1 MSKKGKSHLSFRL
14 NIIFLIVFLLFAVL
28 ILQLG
33 VVQILSGESAQDQID
48 RTENVTTNI
57 PVPRGEMYDRNG
69 NVIVDNASMYSITY
83 TPPKGVQADDKL
95 ALAEKLSQ
103 YMSLDTESLRLR
115 DRKEY
120 FFLKNPDVIEERVDE
135 EAMADL
141 DSGEVYQAQLDAIT
155 EEEVA
160 DYDEE
165 TLQVIAINKELNQAY
180 ALAPHVV
187 KDENI
192 SEEEYSRIAE
202 HLPSLPGINVTT
214 NWERKYPHGTVFQ
227 NYLGNISTREQGV
240 PREKLQEYL
249 ALDYSRNDRVGRSGL
264 EEEYESVLRGVKE
277 KVQHTTDRNNNVIDS
292 KVIREGKSGK
302 DLVLSIDME
311 YQKRVDNI
319 VQEEL
324 AKAVPNNPH
333 MENAVVVVSK
343 PDTGEVL
350 AVSGQTYN
358 RSASNSEER
367 FSDTSHQAVYN
378 AYLPGSVVKGATVL
392 TGLHE
397 DVIAPG
403 TTFYDRPLQF
413 PASEDMGSYANLGSV
428 NDLQAIQLSSNVYMY
443 NIAMRLGDYYYQP
456 NQPLRMDEEQAN
468 YLMRYN
474 FHQFGLGV
482 PTGIDFPFE
491 ATGFEGSNPTG
502 SDVMRT
508 AIGQYSSYTAMQLNQ
523 YVSTIANGGNRIQ
536 PRFVTSIHEPSNSE
550 ERLGDVY
557 RDFAPNTQNSLQ
569 MDQAYIERVQ
579 RGFEMVTQT
588 PQGTSSDVFNNSRFG
603 EYDIAG
609 KSGTAEADQY
619 LPRASGNGTYRVPLT
634 NKNFV
639 GYAPSEDPE
648 IAFSVIVPALDA
660 GASETPNY
668 QIGARV
674 VEAYFQLKE
683 ERAENAEEA
692 SQNENEES

>member
-1 MSKKGKSHLSFRL
+1 M
-14 NIIFLIVFLLFAVL
+14 IVFILFAVL

-33 VVQILSGESAQDQID
+33 VVQILSGEAAQDQID

-69 NVIVDNASMYSITY
+69 DVIVDNESMYSITY

-95 ALAEKLSQ
+95 ALAENLSRH
-103 YMSLDTESLRLR
+103 MSLETENLRLR
-115 DRKEY
+115 DKKEY
-120 FFLKNPDVIEERVDE
+120 FFLKNPGVIEERVDE
-135 EAMADL
+135 EETADL

-155 EEEVA
+155 EEDVEG
-160 DYDEE
+160 YDEE

-202 HLPSLPGINVTT
+202 HLPALPGVNVTT
-214 NWERKYPHGTVFQ
+214 NWERNYPNGNVFK

-240 PREKLQEYL
+240 PRETLQEYL
-249 ALDYSRNDRVGRSGL
+249 ALDYSRNDRVGTSGL
-264 EEEYESVLRGVKE
+264 EEQYESVLRGVKE

-292 KVIREGKSGK
+292 QVIREGKSGK

-333 MENAVVVVSK
+333 LENAVVVVSK

-350 AVSGQTYN
+350 AVSGRTYDSSADPEN
-358 RSASNSEER
+358 RY
-367 FSDTSHQAVYN
+367 SDTSHQAVYN
-378 AYLPGSVVKGATVL
+378 AYLPGSVVKGATIL
-392 TGLHE
+392 AGLHE
-397 DVIAPG
+397 DVISPG
-403 TTFYDRPLQF
+403 TTIQDQPLRF
-413 PASEDMGSYANLGSV
+413 PASEDMGSYSNLGYV
-428 NDLQAIQLSSNVYMY
+428 NDLEALQRSSNVYMY
-443 NIAMRLGDYYYQP
+443 NVAMRLGGYYYQP
-456 NQPLRMDEEQAN
+456 NQPLGMNVGEASD
-468 YLMRYN
+468 LMSYN

-491 ATGFEGSNPTG
+491 ATGFEGSDPSG

-523 YVSTIANGGNRIQ
+523 YVSTIANGGYRIQ
-536 PRFVTSIHEPSNSE
+536 PRFISSIHEPSNSE
-550 ERLGDVY
+550 DNLGDVY
-557 RDFAPNTQNSLQ
+557 KDYSPNIQNRLQ
-569 MDQAYIERVQ
+569 MDQSYVERVQ
-579 RGFEMVTQT
+579 EGFRMVTQT
-588 PQGTSSDVFNNSRFG
+588 PGGTASDVFNNDRYR
-603 EYDIAG
+603 EYDISG
-609 KSGTAEADQY
+609 KTGTAEADQY
-619 LPRASGNGTYRVPLT
+619 LPRSSGNGTYRVSLT
-634 NKNFV
+634 NKTFV

-660 GASETPNY
+660 GADESPNY
-668 QIGARV
+668 HIGARV
-674 VEAYFQLKE
+674 AESYFQLKE
-683 ERAENAEEA
+683 ERAENG
-692 SQNENEES
+692 ENEAQEEESAEQ